1 MNTRLTQAIVLI
13 AVLNFSTGAFAHLG
27 AEALADALSP
37 HGFAQGLA
45 HPVSDLDP
53 LAAMLAAGL
62 RSAP

>member
-1 MNTRLTQAIVLI
+1 MNTRLAKAVFLI
-13 AVLNFSTGAFAHLG
+13 AILNFSTGTFAHAG

-45 HPVSDLDP
+45 HPVSDLGP
-53 LAAMLAAGL
+53 LAAMLAACL